1 MNNPVTSATY
11 IRSLSYSLR
20 RRLSD
25 FLDPQGRWRDVI
37 MSIRNPGGEPRYSQH
52 HVRGDIERYKRPS
65 ICLSFYL
72 SIHPSI
78 LAPFHPYFRRF
89 EGLLAQGCSPTV
101 ELLNDWGTTNST
113 VGELVDI
120 LRQHKLLAA
129 ASVLF
134 PVEEVLSVTEAQPV
148 HPVIESELPTR
159 LLTDRKTDTT
169 AVTSTLQGPQARQE
183 PQKPEGPQTLQEPLM
198 LQEGPVAKESSHQT
212 GGGSGFSSFMY
223 SDLMEI
229 TGNFD
234 DRPMSDGGSR
244 LGEGGFG
251 TVYKGL
257 LNDKPVAV
265 KKLNPMD
272 DVSPDELHVQFYQ
285 EIQTLKV
292 LKHENLVDM
301 VGFSCDGQ
309 HPCLVYAFMANGS
322 LLDRLACMEN
332 SPPLS
337 WRQRCLIADG
347 AARGLEYLHSNH
359 HVHRDVKSANILL
372 NEQFVAKISDFGLT
386 RASAKRTST
395 TMMTERIVGTR
406 AYMAP
411 EALRGEITPKSDVFS
426 FGVVLLEILSG
437 LPPASENQEPQF
449 LMEFIYD
456 IDDEDEELTLKDF
469 MDKKMSD
476 WELNQVETTYSL
488 AHNCLNDRK
497 NKRPVIKQVLSE
509 LKGVVKSLSVD
520 YQL

>member
-1 MNNPVTSATY
+1 MNNSVTSATY
-11 IRSLSYSLR
+11 IRNLSYSLR

-25 FLDPQGRWRDVI
+25 FLDPQDRWKDVI
-37 MSIRNPGGEPRYSQH
+37 VSIRKPSGETRYSQH
-52 HVRGDIERYKRPS
+52 HVR
-65 ICLSFYL
+65 
-72 SIHPSI
+72 
-78 LAPFHPYFRRF
+78 RF
-89 EGLLAQGCSPTV
+89 EGLVAQGRSPTV

-120 LRQHKLLAA
+120 LKCHKLLAA
-129 ASVLF
+129 ASVLL
-134 PVEEVLSVTEAQPV
+134 PVEEAPSEAQAQAQARPV
-148 HPVIESELPTR
+148 PPAVEINSELPTR
-159 LLTDRKTDTT
+159 LLTERETQPPP
-169 AVTSTLQGPQARQE
+169 VSSTLQPQ
-183 PQKPEGPQTLQEPLM
+183 PLQE
-198 LQEGPVAKESSHQT
+198 SSEPGQT
-212 GGGSGFSSFMY
+212 GFSSFMY
-223 SDLMEI
+223 DDLMEI

-257 LNDKPVAV
+257 LNDKAVAV

-322 LLDRLACMEN
+322 LLDRLACLDD
-332 SPPLS
+332 SPALS
-337 WRQRCLIADG
+337 WRQRCLIAEG
-347 AARGLEYLHSNH
+347 TARGLEYLHSNH

-372 NEQFVAKISDFGLT
+372 DDNFVAKISDFGLT

-437 LPPASENQEPQF
+437 LPPACENREPQF
-449 LMEFIYD
+449 LMEFRYD
-456 IDDEDEELTLKDF
+456 IDDEDEELTLEDF
-469 MDKKMSD
+469 LDKKMTD
-476 WELNQVETTYSL
+476 WELSQVETTYSL
-488 AHNCLNDRK
+488 ACNCLHDRK
-497 NKRPVIKQVLSE
+497 NRRPVIKQVLSE
-509 LKGVVKSLSVD
+509 LKGVVKSISVD
-520 YQL
+520 FPV

>member
-1 MNNPVTSATY
+1 MNNSVTSATY
-11 IRSLSYSLR
+11 IRNLSYSLLR
-20 RRLSD
+20 KLSD
-25 FLDPQGRWRDVI
+25 FLDPQDRWKDVI
-37 MSIRNPGGEPRYSQH
+37 VSIRKPSGE
-52 HVRGDIERYKRPS
+52 
-65 ICLSFYL
+65 L
-72 SIHPSI
+72 
-78 LAPFHPYFRRF
+78 RRF
-89 EGLLAQGCSPTV
+89 EGLVAQGRSPTV

-120 LRQHKLLAA
+120 LRGHKLLAA
-129 ASVLF
+129 ASVLL
-134 PVEEVLSVTEAQPV
+134 PVEEATPAKAQPPSAV
-148 HPVIESELPTR
+148 EEIDSMLPTR
-159 LLTDRKTDTT
+159 VLEERETQQTP
-169 AVTSTLQGPQARQE
+169 ASSVLQPQVQ
-183 PQKPEGPQTLQEPLM
+183 
-198 LQEGPVAKESSHQT
+198 ESSEPGHT
-212 GGGSGFSSFMY
+212 ESFSSFLY
-223 SDLMEI
+223 NELMEI

-272 DVSPDELHVQFYQ
+272 DISLDELQVQFHQ
-285 EIQTLKV
+285 EIQTLKL

-322 LLDRLACMEN
+322 LLDRLACLDD

-337 WRQRCLIADG
+337 WRQRCLIAEG
-347 AARGLEYLHSNH
+347 TARGLEYLHCNH

-372 NEQFVAKISDFGLT
+372 DEKFVAKISDFGLT

-437 LPPASENQEPQF
+437 LPPASENREPQF
-449 LMEFIYD
+449 LMEIRYD
-456 IDDEDEELTLKDF
+456 IDDEDEELTLEDF
-469 MDKKMSD
+469 LDKKMRD
-476 WELNQVETTYSL
+476 WEMSQVETTYSL
-488 AHNCLNDRK
+488 ACNCLHERK
-497 NKRPVIKQVLSE
+497 NRRPVIKQVVTE
-509 LKGVVKSLSVD
+509 LEGVVKSLSLDV
-520 YQL
+520 QA

>member
-1 MNNPVTSATY
+1 MNNSVTSATY
-11 IRSLSYSLR
+11 IRNLSYSLR

-25 FLDPQGRWRDVI
+25 FLDPQDRWKDVVV
-37 MSIRNPGGEPRYSQH
+37 SIRKPSGELRYSQH
-52 HVRGDIERYKRPS
+52 HM
-65 ICLSFYL
+65 
-72 SIHPSI
+72 
-78 LAPFHPYFRRF
+78 RRF
-89 EGLLAQGCSPTV
+89 EGLVAQGRSPTE

-120 LRQHKLLAA
+120 LRSHKLLAA
-129 ASVLF
+129 ASVLL
-134 PVEEVLSVTEAQPV
+134 PVEEASLAERQPTC
-148 HPVIESELPTR
+148 PVVAIESALPTR
-159 LLTDRKTDTT
+159 PLQERETQLPP
-169 AVTSTLQGPQARQE
+169 VSPTLQPLI
-183 PQKPEGPQTLQEPLM
+183 LQE
-198 LQEGPVAKESSHQT
+198 SSEP
-212 GGGSGFSSFMY
+212 GFSSFLY
-223 SDLMEI
+223 NELMEI

-272 DVSPDELHVQFYQ
+272 DISSDELQVQFHQ

-322 LLDRLACMEN
+322 LLDRLACLDD

-337 WRQRCLIADG
+337 WRRRCLIAEG
-347 AARGLEYLHSNH
+347 TARGLEYLHCNH

-372 NEQFVAKISDFGLT
+372 DENFVAKISDFGLT
-386 RASAKRTST
+386 RASARRTST

-449 LMEFIYD
+449 LMEFVYD
-456 IDDEDEELTLKDF
+456 IDDEDEDLTLEEF
-469 MDKKMSD
+469 LDKKMTD
-476 WELNQVETTYSL
+476 WELSQVETVYSL
-488 AHNCLNDRK
+488 ASNCLHDRK
-497 NKRPVIKQVLSE
+497 NRRPVIKEVASE
-509 LKGVVKSLSVD
+509 LKGVVKSLS
-520 YQL
+520 LA